1 MKKTKK
7 FTLKNQLGLHARV
20 AAMMVKVSNKY
31 QAKISLEKDGTEVDG
46 KSILDILTLA
56 CPQGSSIIVKAEG
69 KDAVDAI
76 EEFGR
81 LIENKFGED

>member
-1 MKKTKK
+1 MIKKKT

-31 QAKISLEKDGTEVDG
+31 QSKISVEKDGTEVDG

-56 CPQGSSIIVKAEG
+56 CPQGSSIVIKADG
-69 KDAVDAI
+69 NDADAAI
-76 EEFGR
+76 AEFGR

>member
-1 MKKTKK
+1 MKKTKT

-31 QAKISLEKDGTEVDG
+31 QSKISLEKDGTEVDG

-56 CPQGSSIIVKAEG
+56 CPQGSSIIVTAEG
-69 KDAVDAI
+69 KDAIDAI
-76 EEFGR
+76 EEFDR
-81 LIENKFGED
+81 LIEDKFGED